1 MYQVYIEESEMV
13 VEKAQH
19 SPTEDSAAAAPPP
32 KPGPVSPSRRRR
44 HVTAETF
51 IATRCPPRLFSSLKS
66 ATQVPTAQT
75 FFSFSGGGLW
85 GLAENNGR
93 RAKNKGDFLLFSC
106 GRSR

>member
-32 KPGPVSPSRRRR
+32 KPGPVSPSRHRR

-51 IATRCPPRLFSSLKS
+51 AATRCPPRLFSSLRS

-75 FFSFSGGGLW
+75 FFFFFWWWALGF
-85 GLAENNGR
+85 GR
-93 RAKNKGDFLLFSC
+93 EQWEEGEEQ
-106 GRSR
+106 G